1 MPATDSSHRAYVS
14 RRKRRRLSEDVPLL
28 SNRSMLGLL
37 GLLVLGLIVSL
48 GIIAV
53 QIADPEPD
61 TADQQYSAAPANKGV
76 GQ

>member
-1 MPATDSSHRAYVS
+1 MPAADSSHRPYVS
-14 RRKRRRLSEDVPLL
+14 RRKRRRFSEDVPLL

-53 QIADPEPD
+53 QIADPDPE
-61 TADQQYSAAPANKGV
+61 TSSQQYSAAPANKIDD
-76 GQ
+76 Q

>member
-1 MPATDSSHRAYVS
+1 MPATDSSHRPYVS
-14 RRKRRRLSEDVPLL
+14 RRKRRRFSEAVPLF

-53 QIADPEPD
+53 QMAEPEL
-61 TADQQYSAAPANKGV
+61 TSQQYSAAPATTVV

>member
-1 MPATDSSHRAYVS
+1 VPASDSSHRPYVS
-14 RRKRRRLSEDVPLL
+14 RRKRRRISEEVPLL

-53 QIADPEPD
+53 QMADPEIE
-61 TADQQYSAAPANKGV
+61 TTGQQYSAAPATKAV
-76 GQ
+76 SQ